1 MIEGKEFKSL
11 KEARDSIFGSF
22 EIKTYE
28 PLRRFAKW

>member
-11 KEARDSIFGSF
+11 KEARDSIFCSF

-28 PLRRFAKW
+28 PSEKV